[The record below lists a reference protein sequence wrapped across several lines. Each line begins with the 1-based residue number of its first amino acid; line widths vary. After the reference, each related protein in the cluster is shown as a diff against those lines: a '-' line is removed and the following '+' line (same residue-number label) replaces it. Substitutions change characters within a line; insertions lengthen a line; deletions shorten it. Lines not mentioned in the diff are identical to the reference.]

1 MTKRLYSLVFRMMP
15 SNDATRKRFGVTLRK
30 LVHNLSMR
38 KVAQDDY
45 YLAADLEN
53 RRWVVIRRR
62 TTQGVTS
69 IRIIRCRSREAA
81 EIYVRIVR

>member
-1 MTKRLYSLVFRMMP
+1 MTKRLYSLVLRMMP
-15 SNDATRKRFGVTLRK
+15 PNDATRKRFGVTLRK

-53 RRWVVIRRR
+53 RRWMVIRRR

-69 IRIIRCRSREAA
+69 VHITRCGSREAA
-81 EIYVRIVR
+81 EMCMRIMK

>member
-1 MTKRLYSLVFRMMP
+1 MTKRLYSIVFRMTP
-15 SNDATRKRFGVTLRK
+15 SNDATRKRFGVTLRE

-53 RRWVVIRRR
+53 RRWMVIRRR

-69 IRIIRCRSREAA
+69 VHITRCRSREAA
-81 EIYVRIVR
+81 EMCMRIMK